1 VLADASPPAFSAFAL
16 LSVVRELLEDPKH
29 AKGGGACSLSSC
41 HAPNPNADA
50 ATCSASF
57 QMHPMSLAV
66 VKETRL
72 GGEEAGSERGTS
84 SGRYLF
90 DALSSQHLSHP
101 VLSSSTKRSS
111 CLSCHTYLLYLHT
124 YLPQSTSEDWGRGAV
139 QSEVDQ

>member
-1 VLADASPPAFSAFAL
+1 
-16 LSVVRELLEDPKH
+16 
-29 AKGGGACSLSSC
+29 
-41 HAPNPNADA
+41 
-50 ATCSASF
+50 
-57 QMHPMSLAV
+57 MSLAV

-124 YLPQSTSEDWGRGAV
+124 YLPQATSEDWGRGAV